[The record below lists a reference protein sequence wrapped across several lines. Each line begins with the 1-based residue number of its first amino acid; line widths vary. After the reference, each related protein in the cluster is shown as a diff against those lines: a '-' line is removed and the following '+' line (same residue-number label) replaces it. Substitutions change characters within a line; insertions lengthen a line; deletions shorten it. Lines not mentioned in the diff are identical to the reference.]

1 MYSVFMEKHFSVFSA
16 WARSTESCEL
26 YSLSHNASSCANSIA
41 NLRFHYGRWLGLR
54 CQQLRGGDDEGSAA
68 GNRETT
74 GKVTESEWREDLV
87 LPQVR
92 DYDHIALAKRKKFL
106 FLIHLGFLNLFLP
119 SDFGGI
125 FLFFFFFFSLDYLCY
140 AWTTKTRLNKYFPF
154 FYSCTDLFSL
164 FFKRKK
170 LWINIGFR
178 ILLFTT

>member
-119 SDFGGI
+119 SDFRGV
-125 FLFFFFFFSLDYLCY
+125 FLFFLFFSLAYMLCVND
-140 AWTTKTRLNKYFPF
+140 KNRLINKYFPF
-154 FYSCTDLFSL
+154 FYSCTDYV
-164 FFKRKK
+164 FFIFLNRE
-170 LWINIGFR
+170 ISGFK